1 MKIVYFYPH
10 FARLAGTERVLI
22 DKMNY
27 LSSQKDM
34 EIYVVTH
41 EQGSHPFAYPL
52 APSVKHVD
60 LDVCVYSLYEKG
72 FIERQIKKNRYTQ
85 LLQRRYNQLMVE
97 IQPDIVVTVTT
108 YMNLPSLVGKCPV
121 RYVRVLESHIDKKYI
136 YSNDPVNHQSLKKR
150 IRGILDMR
158 ALNQVVSHYD
168 LLVALNQ
175 SDADTWSKYLKTIII
190 PNVVHLNSTKRYSNQ
205 ESKHIIF
212 VGRYTIQKGIPE
224 LFAIWELVHKKHP
237 DWYLD
242 LYGDGEITQIPWTEE
257 KRQQINIHVH
267 KPVSDIFSRYIESSI
282 LVLTSVYEPFGLVM
296 PEAMSCGLPVVAFDC
311 PSGPGNII
319 TDGIDGFLIKN
330 RDVNLFVER
339 ICLLIENP
347 QLRLTMGNA
356 AIQSSQKYS
365 AERIMPQWIN
375 LFNELVS
382 KSKQ

>member
-1 MKIVYFYPH
+1 MKIVYVYPQFAH
-10 FARLAGTERVLI
+10 FAGTERILI

-27 LSSQKDM
+27 LSCQESMD
-34 EIYVVTH
+34 IYVVTH

-60 LDVCVYSLYEKG
+60 LDVCFYSLYKKG
-72 FIERQIKKNRYTQ
+72 FLERQIKKNRYTQ

-97 IQPDIVVTVTT
+97 IQPDIVVTVT
-108 YMNLPSLVGKCPV
+108 YYANLLSLVRKCPV
-121 RYVRVLESHIDKKYI
+121 RYVKVLESHIDKKYI
-136 YSNDPVNHQSLKKR
+136 HSNDPVSHQSLKKR
-150 IRGILDMR
+150 IRGMLDMR
-158 ALNQVVSHYD
+158 ALNQVASHYD

-175 SDADTWSKYLKTIII
+175 GDAETWSKYLKTRVI

-224 LFAIWELVHKKHP
+224 LFGIWEMVYQKHP

-242 LYGDGEITQIPWTEE
+242 LYGDGETIEIPWTEE

-267 KPVSDIFSRYIESSI
+267 EPVPDIFSRYIESSI
-282 LVLTSVYEPFGLVM
+282 FVLTSVYEPFGLVM

-311 PSGPGNII
+311 PSGPAQII
-319 TDGIDGFLIKN
+319 TDGVDGFLIKN
-330 RDVNLFVER
+330 RDVNAFAEKLS
-339 ICLLIENP
+339 LLIENP
-347 QLRLTMGNA
+347 QLRMTMGKA
-356 AIQSSQKYS
+356 AIRSSQRYS

-375 LFNELVS
+375 LFDELINPC
-382 KSKQ
+382 Q